1 MENTSDLN
9 QETIVQSILMKAMEE
24 LLLTDCILGIM
35 DFMGQL
41 KWMKSSSSTNALMRQ
56 KLK

>member
-1 MENTSDLN
+1 MENTSELN
-9 QETIVQSILMKAMEE
+9 QENIVQSIPMKAMEE

-41 KWMKSSSSTNALMRQ
+41 KWMNSSSSTNALMRQ